1 MNARKEPARR
11 PAPGAPILPLI
22 VLAGLGACLAVPAA
36 HAGSGFLLRSQS
48 ATTLG
53 TAQAGMSTSTDDV
66 SAMVF
71 NPALIAYAT
80 RPEITGGFTPIFSAG
95 HFDPAIATT
104 VLGSPIGGNSGGEPA
119 LDGYPVN
126 LYGAWPLGQGFTAGM
141 ALTSLY
147 GLGFEW
153 DDGWVGRYHAGKS
166 ELITI
171 DLVPTLAY
179 AAGPVSFGVGVDVRY
194 ARVKTTTAIDFGTLA
209 FAASGGA
216 LGVPAG
222 NDGSL
227 ATDLD
232 DWAVGVIVGASFD
245 LGAPGDTR
253 IGVSYRSQVRS
264 TLAGH
269 ADFDTGGP
277 VGQTVAALSG
287 AFTNTSARAPLDFP
301 AAVIAGIDQ
310 KLSERWRLLVDVQWT
325 QWSSLEELVL
335 SFDNP
340 AQAPVVTDLRWRD
353 SWYVAAGLRYQHDD
367 RWVLRAGVA
376 YDETPTRATTSTPAI
391 PDARSTW
398 LTVGAGYRLS
408 EHTRLDF
415 AYGHIFVQDNPIAL
429 QASAPGNAARG
440 TLEGTIR
447 GSAVDF
453 LSLQASYRF

>member
-1 MNARKEPARR
+1 MNARTHAATVLRSR
-11 PAPGAPILPLI
+11 PPVLPLV
-22 VLAGLGACLAVPAA
+22 VLCALSTPLATPAA
-36 HAGSGFLLRSQS
+36 QAGSGFLLRSQS

-53 TAQAGMSTSTDDV
+53 TAQAGMSTNTEDV

-71 NPALIAYAT
+71 NPALIGYAT
-80 RPEITGGFTPIFSAG
+80 RPEVTGSFTPIFSSG
-95 HFDPAIATT
+95 HFDPTRAET
-104 VLGSPIGGNSGGEPA
+104 VLGSPIGGNSGGSPS

-126 LYGAWPLGQGFTAGM
+126 LYGALPVGNGFTAGV

-171 DLVPTLAY
+171 DVVPTLAY
-179 AAGPVSFGVGVDVRY
+179 NAGPVSLGIGLDVRY
-194 ARVKTTTAIDFGTLA
+194 ARAKTTTAIDFGTVA

-216 LGVPAG
+216 LGSPAG
-222 NDGSL
+222 NDGTLS
-227 ATDLD
+227 TDLD
-232 DWAVGVIVGASFD
+232 DWGVGFIVGASFD
-245 LGAPGDTR
+245 LGRPGDTR

-264 TLAGH
+264 TLAGN

-277 VGQTVAALSG
+277 VGQTVAALTG
-287 AFTNTSARAPLDFP
+287 AFTNTTGRAPLDFP

-310 KLSERWRLLVDVQWT
+310 KLSERWRLLADVQWT

-340 AQAPVVTDLRWRD
+340 AQAPVITDLRWRD

-367 RWVLRAGVA
+367 RWTLRAGVA
-376 YDETPTRATTSTPAI
+376 YDETPTRASTSTPAI

-398 LTVGAGYRLS
+398 LTVGVGYRLS
-408 EHTRLDF
+408 ERTKLDF
-415 AYGHIFVQDNPIAL
+415 AYGHIFVQDNPISL
-429 QASAPGNAARG
+429 QATAPGNAARG

-447 GSAVDF
+447 GSSVDF
-453 LSLQASYRF
+453 VSMQASYRF